1 MIRYILIATILAAGL
16 SGCKKMSYFQ
26 TNPNAPSSPISS
38 SILTGLEKNLFT
50 YSAVSSTGS
59 NEEAFFD
66 MATVMQY
73 NVGFDNHCAYSQ
85 SYQWV
90 TTDMNEYLQIQDA
103 QAMIKAASGNNG
115 YTALGK
121 LFMAIRFY
129 YLTNK
134 FGDVPCSQADQ
145 LTSGIGKPV
154 YDPQKLVYQT
164 ILADLDTA
172 NNLLSS
178 TGGATIS
185 GDFIY
190 NGDLTKWRK
199 FVNSFRLRV
208 ILSLSNKTGDADL
221 KPMSLFAD
229 VMTNTNQYPLFTAN
243 SDNAQQQTN
252 TVTPTPFYNNPAYV
266 YYGLSQAF
274 ADSLILFKDPRI
286 VHWATITSAALA
298 AGKSV
303 YDYSAYAG
311 LPSDASTA
319 SNTTNAVLASI
330 PNSNYFYQAGYETN
344 LFQGYYEVSFLIA
357 EGIARGWWTGGN
369 AAAYYQQG
377 ITASMSYYGISQD
390 TINRYLSGPYIP
402 YSPARGLQQILL
414 QRWLAGLYNSGFE
427 PYFTQRRT
435 GYPAMA
441 VSGPG
446 MPNHQEALRWQY
458 PVNEYTLNAANVQ
471 AAVGTQFQQAGDVI
485 TAKMWVLIPE

>member
-1 MIRYILIATILAAGL
+1 MQRYILIAMIIGAAL

-38 SILTGLEKNLFT
+38 SILTSLEKNLFT
-50 YSAVSSTGS
+50 YSAVSSTGT
-59 NEEAFFD
+59 NEDGFFD

-90 TTDMNEYLQIQDA
+90 TTDMNDYLQIRDA
-103 QAMIKAASGNNG
+103 GAMITAAAGNNAYVG
-115 YTALGK
+115 IGK
-121 LFMAIRFY
+121 LFEAIRFY
-129 YLTNK
+129 YVTNK

-145 LTSGIGKPV
+145 LTNGEETPV
-154 YDPQKLVYQT
+154 YDPQKKVYQA

-178 TGGATIS
+178 ASGGTIT

-208 ILSLSNKTGDADL
+208 ILSLSNKTGDPDL
-221 KPMSLFAD
+221 KPMTLFAD
-229 VMTNTNQYPLFTAN
+229 VMNNPSQYPLFASN
-243 SDNAQQQTN
+243 SDNAEQQTN

-266 YYGLSQAF
+266 YYGLAQAF
-274 ADSLILFKDPRI
+274 ADTLIAFQDPRL
-286 VHWATITSAALA
+286 VHWAGITAAALQ

-303 YDYSAYAG
+303 NDYSAYAG
-311 LPSDASTA
+311 LPSDASTG
-319 SNTTNAVLASI
+319 SNTTNAVQASI
-330 PNSNYFYQAGYETN
+330 PNTNYFYQAGYEPN
-344 LFQGYYEVSFLIA
+344 LYEGYYEVNLLIA
-357 EGIARGWWTGGN
+357 EGIARGWWSGGD
-369 AAAYYQQG
+369 AATYYQQG
-377 ITASMSYYGISQD
+377 ITASMSYYGIVQD
-390 TINRYLSGPYIP
+390 TINRYLAGPDVTYD
-402 YSPARGLQQILL
+402 PARGLQQILL
-414 QRWLAGLYNSGFE
+414 QRWLGGVYNSGFE

-435 GYPAMA
+435 GYPVMA
-441 VSGPG
+441 VAGPG

-458 PVNEYTLNAANVQ
+458 PVNEYTLNATHVQ
-471 AAVGTQFQQAGDVI
+471 AAVTSEFAQAGDVI
-485 TAKMWVLIPE
+485 TAQMWVLVPE